1 VYWAALVT
9 FGRRHAMPATVI
21 IGGQWGDEGKGR
33 VVDLLARDAQVI
45 ARYSAGHNAG
55 HTVINHL
62 GEFHLSIVPAGIF
75 YPGKT
80 CVIGNGAVVDPAT
93 LLAEIEQLRTRGV
106 STEHLHIS
114 DRAHVVMPYHPAL
127 DRLDEGLRGPLAVG
141 TTGRGVGPAFG
152 DKVGRMGIRMADLID
167 GPAFKQR
174 LRHVLD
180 YKNAVLTKL
189 YDADPFDYETVY
201 HEYREF
207 GQQLAPYTADTA
219 SLVQQELDRGEK
231 VLLEGAQG
239 ALLDLDFGSYE
250 YVTSAVPSSSAA
262 GAALGIGIGPNEITR
277 VIGVY
282 KAYQTRVGNG
292 PMPTEL
298 FDEEGER
305 LRENGQEYGT
315 VTGRPRRCGWF
326 DAVAA
331 RYSARVNGVQHAVF
345 TRLDVLD
352 RFRSIQFCTAYETG
366 AGRVETFPA
375 SARLLDECRP
385 VLESMPGWETETT
398 SAREFDDLPQ
408 AAQNYVRRIESLIGC
423 PIDLVSVGPERDQCI
438 QIRPII

>member
-1 VYWAALVT
+1 
-9 FGRRHAMPATVI
+9 MPATVV

-33 VVDLLARDAQVI
+33 VVDLLARNAQVI

-55 HTVINHL
+55 HTVINQL

-75 YPGKT
+75 YGDKT
-80 CVIGNGAVVDPAT
+80 CVIGNGAVVDPGT
-93 LLAEIEQLRTRGV
+93 LLAEIEQLRERGV
-106 STEHLHIS
+106 STDRLYIS
-114 DRAHVVMPYHPAL
+114 DRAHLVMPYHPVL
-127 DRLDEGLRGPLAVG
+127 DRLDESLRGPLAVG

-152 DKVGRMGIRMADLID
+152 DKVGRMGIRMADLVD
-167 GPAFKQR
+167 ASAFKQR
-174 LRHVLD
+174 LRHVLE
-180 YKNAVLTKL
+180 YKNAVITKL
-189 YDADPFDYETVY
+189 YGADAFDFEEVLR
-201 HEYREF
+201 EYREY
-207 GQQLAPYTADTA
+207 GRQLAPYTTDTA
-219 SLVQQELDRGEK
+219 ALVQRALDEGQK
-231 VLLEGAQG
+231 ILLEGAQG

-262 GAALGIGIGPNEITR
+262 GAALGVGIGPNQINR
-277 VIGVY
+277 VIAVY

-331 RYSARVNGVQHAVF
+331 RFTARVNGVQNAVL

-352 RFRSIQFCTAYETG
+352 RFRTIQLCTAYETG
-366 AGRVETFPA
+366 AGRLETFPA
-375 SARLLDECRP
+375 SARLLDESRP
-385 VLESMPGWETETT
+385 VLEAMPGWETTT
-398 SAREFDDLPQ
+398 TEARRFEDLPF
-408 AAQNYVRRIESLIGC
+408 AAQNYVRRIESLIGV

-438 QIRPII
+438 QVRPLL

>member
-1 VYWAALVT
+1 
-9 FGRRHAMPATVI
+9 MPATVV

-33 VVDLLARDAQVI
+33 VIDLLARNAHVI

-55 HTVINHL
+55 HTVINEL

-75 YPGKT
+75 HDNKT

-93 LLAEIEQLRTRGV
+93 LMAEIDGLRNRGV
-106 STEHLHIS
+106 NTERLYVS
-114 DRAHVVMPYHPAL
+114 DRAHVVMPYHPVL
-127 DRLDEGLRGPLAVG
+127 DHLDEELRGPLAVG

-152 DKVGRMGIRMADLID
+152 DKVGRMGIRMADLVD
-167 GPAFKQR
+167 PAAFKQR
-174 LRHVLD
+174 LRFVLE
-180 YKNAVLTKL
+180 YKNAVLTRL
-189 YDADPFDYETVY
+189 YNAEPFDFESVY
-201 HEYREF
+201 QQYRDY
-207 GQQLAPYTADTA
+207 GARLAPYTTDTA
-219 SLVQQELDRGEK
+219 ALVQDALARGEEL
-231 VLLEGAQG
+231 LLEGAQG

-262 GAALGIGIGPNEITR
+262 GAALGIGIGPNQITR

-298 FDEEGER
+298 LDEEGER
-305 LRENGQEYGT
+305 LRSAGQEYGT
-315 VTGRPRRCGWF
+315 VTGRPRRTGWF

-331 RYSARVNGVQHAVF
+331 RYTVRTNGVQHAVL

-352 RFRSIQFCTAYETG
+352 RFRALHVCTAYEADG
-366 AGRVETFPA
+366 ERLSTFPA
-375 SARLLDECRP
+375 SARVLDRCRP
-385 VLESMPGWETETT
+385 VLEAEEGWQADTT
-398 SAREFDDLPQ
+398 GVRRFEDLPA
-408 AAQNYVRRIESLIGC
+408 AAQHYVHRIESLIGC

-438 QIRPII
+438 QVRPIL